1 MIELKSIEV
10 EKLFGVFH
18 HQIVF
23 DQQQDVTILL
33 GQNGIGKTAILR
45 LLNMIFNHQL
55 SKLTEIPF
63 ESAVLKFSNGQE
75 LHITQ
80 SKGLAEYDNI
90 QDYDISNGDF
100 MNSTSCSMIAENV
113 KDVLRSI
120 RNYTSE
126 NYKNDE
132 DVWIDRKTGEWMSSE
147 ELAWRCQEKEP
158 TLLMDSKDIYPVWL
172 YNIIDSIKV
181 SFIQTQRLQ
190 TQVASV
196 VPGRVLS
203 KNILEYRSTLK
214 LIADE
219 MKERMVKIQQ
229 EYGQKSAE
237 LDQSYPYRLVDNMQE
252 LVFTKAELMSVE
264 SSLEKLEK
272 RRERLMEAGLL
283 KKTEWQPRKLNNPTK
298 SPYVLKAIIL
308 YIKDTKVKFELF
320 DEELN
325 KIELFRKMLND
336 RLLMKQV
343 VVNATDGIAVESTE
357 TGFDIPLEK
366 LSSGEQHLLVLYY
379 DMIFRFTEGTLVLVD
394 EPEISLHVSWQK
406 RFVGE
411 LIKILEINGMKAI
424 IATHSPSL
432 IGKYWDLTQELDK
445 NIARGEDESEERN

>member
-1 MIELKSIEV
+1 MVELKSIEV
-10 EKLFGVFH
+10 EKLFGVFN
-18 HQIVF
+18 HQIEF
-23 DQQQDVTILL
+23 DQKNYVTILL

-45 LLNMIFNHQL
+45 LINMIFNHQL
-55 SKLTEIPF
+55 SKLTDIPF
-63 ESAVLKFSNGQE
+63 KRAVLTFTNGQE
-75 LHITQ
+75 LYISQ
-80 SKGLAEYDNI
+80 SKVVAEYDNI

-100 MNSTSCSMIAENV
+100 MNSTSCSIIAENV
-113 KDVLRSI
+113 KEVLRSI
-120 RNYTSE
+120 RYYTSE

-172 YNIIDSIKV
+172 YNIFDNIKV

-190 TQVASV
+190 TQVATV
-196 VPGRVLS
+196 GPGRLLS

-219 MKERMVKIQQ
+219 MKGRIVKIQQ
-229 EYGQKSAE
+229 EYGQMSAE
-237 LDQSYPYRLVDNMQE
+237 LDQSYPYRLVDNMNE
-252 LVFTKAELMSVE
+252 LLFTKAELMTVE
-264 SSLEKLEK
+264 SSLEKLER

-283 KKTEWQPRKLNNPTK
+283 KKTEWQPRKLNTQTK

-308 YIKDTKVKFELF
+308 YIKDTIEKFELF
-320 DEELN
+320 DEEL
-325 KIELFRKMLND
+325 KRIELFRQLLND
-336 RLLMKQV
+336 RLLMKHV
-343 VVNATDGIAVESTE
+343 VVNATEGIVVESTE
-357 TGFDIPLEK
+357 TGFSIPLDK

-379 DMIFRFTEGTLVLVD
+379 DMIFRFTEGTLILVD

-411 LIKILEINGMKAI
+411 LIKILEVNGIKAI

-432 IGKYWDLTQELDK
+432 IGKYWNLTHELDK
-445 NIARGEDESEERN
+445 NLAGVEDEPEERS